1 MLKSHTCG
9 ELRSQDAEE
18 IVTLAGWVHRRR
30 DHGNLIF
37 IDLRDRWGIVQVV
50 INPEITPEAHKAAEA
65 IRNEWVVHITGK
77 VVLRQP
83 GTENPRI
90 ETGEIEIQA
99 ESVAILNPSNT
110 PPFYINDEKSEEV
123 DELLRLQYRYLDM
136 RRPRMTQNLELRH
149 KAIKFM
155 RDYLDAEGFLEI
167 ETPIL
172 LKSTP
177 EGARDYIVPSRLS
190 PGSVYALPQSPQQLK
205 QLLMVGGIEKYF
217 QIARCFRDEDAR
229 SDRQPEFT
237 QLDLEMS
244 FVTEDDVLN
253 LTEELFTKLIK
264 QITPHKQIIEPFP
277 RLTYKEAMLRFGS
290 DKPDLRFEMEIQEL
304 STIAKQSNVGI
315 LKSAVDDG
323 GVVRGIKAVGCA
335 EYSRRQIDELVDL
348 ARSQG
353 AQGLIAIN
361 LIGEDEKISINGI
374 RSSIARALTEEDLQA
389 IAGHF
394 DAKNGDLILIVAGS
408 ESVVAPAL
416 GAIRQEMGL
425 QMNLPPEDL
434 LALGFITEMPL
445 FDWNEEENRWDS
457 VHHPF
462 TAPIESDLAKV
473 STDPGAIMS
482 RSYDMICNGYE
493 IASGSIRIHQKE
505 LQVEIFQTL
514 GYTTDEIENQFGHLL
529 NAFEFGAPPHGGI
542 APGIDRF
549 VMLLANEDT
558 IREVIPFPKTQAGV
572 DPLTGAPTPAEP
584 SQLKDLGL
592 ELANNSPKSH

>member
-18 IVTLAGWVHRRR
+18 TVSIAGWVHRRR

-50 INPEITPEAHKAAEA
+50 INPEITPDAHKTAEA
-65 IRNEWVVHITGK
+65 IRNEWVIQIEGK

-99 ESVAILNPSNT
+99 ASVSILNPSNT

-136 RRPRMTQNLELRH
+136 RRPSMTQNLELRH
-149 KAIKFM
+149 KVIKFM
-155 RDYLDAEGFLEI
+155 RDYLDAEGFLEV

-244 FVTEDDVLN
+244 FVTEKDVLD
-253 LTEELFTKLIK
+253 LTENLFTNLIK
-264 QITPHKQIIEPFP
+264 KVTPDKKIIEPFP
-277 RLTYKEAMLRFGS
+277 RLTFKEAMLRFGS
-290 DKPDLRFEMEIQEL
+290 DKPDLRFGMEIQEL
-304 STIAKQSNVGI
+304 SSIAKQSNVGI
-315 LKSAVDDG
+315 LKSAVEDG
-323 GVVRGIKAVGCA
+323 GVVRGINAVGCA
-335 EYSRRQIDELVDL
+335 DYSRRQIDELVEL

-353 AQGLIAIN
+353 AQGLVAIN
-361 LIGEDEKISINGI
+361 LIGDDDKVSLSGI
-374 RSSIARALTEEDLQA
+374 RSSIARALTEEDLEA

-394 DAKNGDLILIVAGS
+394 DAKNGDLILIVAGA
-408 ESVVAPAL
+408 ESVVAPSL
-416 GAIRQEMGL
+416 GVIRQEMGL
-425 QMNLPPEDL
+425 KMKLAPEDL

-462 TAPIESDLAKV
+462 TAPIESDISKV
-473 STDPGAIMS
+473 STNPGEIMS
-482 RSYDMICNGYE
+482 RSYDMVCNGYE

-505 LQVEIFQTL
+505 LQLEIFQAL
-514 GYTTDEIENQFGHLL
+514 GYTKDEIENQFGHLL

-542 APGIDRF
+542 APGVDRF
-549 VMLLANEDT
+549 VMLLANEET

-584 SQLKDLGL
+584 NQLKELGL
-592 ELANNSPKSH
+592 EIANNPPK

>member
-18 IVTLAGWVHRRR
+18 TVSIAGWVHRRR

-50 INPEITPEAHKAAEA
+50 INPEITPDAHKTAEA
-65 IRNEWVVHITGK
+65 IRNEWVIQIEGK

-99 ESVAILNPSNT
+99 ASVSILNPSNT

-136 RRPRMTQNLELRH
+136 RRPSMTQNLELRH
-149 KAIKFM
+149 KVIKFM
-155 RDYLDAEGFLEI
+155 RDYLDAEGFLEV

-244 FVTEDDVLN
+244 FVTENDVLD
-253 LTEELFTKLIK
+253 LTEKLFTNLIK
-264 QITPHKQIIEPFP
+264 KVTPDKKIIEPFP
-277 RLTYKEAMLRFGS
+277 RLTFKEAMLRFGS
-290 DKPDLRFEMEIQEL
+290 DKPDLRFGMEIQEL
-304 STIAKQSNVGI
+304 SSIAKQSNVGI
-315 LKSAVDDG
+315 LKSAVEDG
-323 GVVRGIKAVGCA
+323 GVVRGINAVGCA
-335 EYSRRQIDELVDL
+335 DYSRRQIDELVEL

-353 AQGLIAIN
+353 AQGLVAIN
-361 LIGEDEKISINGI
+361 LIGDDDKVSLSGI
-374 RSSIARALTEEDLQA
+374 RSSIARALTEEDLEA

-394 DAKNGDLILIVAGS
+394 DAKNGDLILIVAGA

-416 GAIRQEMGL
+416 GVIRQEMGL
-425 QMNLPPEDL
+425 KMKLAPEDL

-462 TAPIESDLAKV
+462 TAPIESDISKV
-473 STDPGAIMS
+473 STNPGEIMS
-482 RSYDMICNGYE
+482 RSYDMVCNGYE

-505 LQVEIFQTL
+505 LQLEIFQAL
-514 GYTTDEIENQFGHLL
+514 GYTKDEIENQFGHLL

-542 APGIDRF
+542 APGVDRF
-549 VMLLANEDT
+549 VMLLANEET

-584 SQLKDLGL
+584 NQLTELGL
-592 ELANNSPKSH
+592 EIANNPPK